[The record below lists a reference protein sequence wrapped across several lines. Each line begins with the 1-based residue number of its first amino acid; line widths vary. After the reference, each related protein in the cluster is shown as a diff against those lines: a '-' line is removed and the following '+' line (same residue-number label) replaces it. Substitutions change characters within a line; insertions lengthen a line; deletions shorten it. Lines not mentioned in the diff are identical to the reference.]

1 MDLFSLDIDALLGF
15 GDDSNP
21 LMMLVW
27 ILPIILFVFYGQRI
41 QLMVTS
47 GDIRKNI
54 KKLDSY
60 GVESRAELVEY
71 VRAVIARSGAA
82 AAGSGAAESTPAEG
96 EEGGRPDSG
105 GAPSA
110 EGRPAAPAAAATA
123 AALGPPGGGIAE
135 RIDTLLD
142 YFTIMPADMDPSGIV
157 PKIEHVVRSREDLT
171 RAHVRSLCPEMSDGD
186 LSRVQTLLE
195 IATVLRLLYRA
206 VNHLYLTAKKQKNFP
221 LILPLQMALPFIMEQ
236 ATAMHAAVPAFKA
249 GQPVGDGIGPMV
261 VGSMMVGLEKKEAAF
276 QTVVAKGSLGGRTA
290 YLLKAEGPAST
301 VGRPGEAVE
310 SLVAGA
316 RPDMI
321 IMVDAAL
328 KMEGE
333 ESASIAQ
340 GFGAAIGGIGTERF
354 RIERAAAASGIPVLA
369 IVVKQSAKEA
379 VGLMTRE
386 IAESAAPVRS
396 RLLRMIA
403 ENTGEGQTVLV
414 VGVGNTSG
422 VPQ

>member
-1 MDLFSLDIDALLGF
+1 MDVFSLDVDELLGL
-15 GDDSNP
+15 GGDSNP

-47 GDIRKNI
+47 GEIRKGI
-54 KKLDSY
+54 KRLDAYSS
-60 GVESRAELVEY
+60 ESRDELVAY
-71 VRAVIARSGAA
+71 VREVL
-82 AAGSGAAESTPAEG
+82 
-96 EEGGRPDSG
+96 GGGG

-110 EGRPAAPAAAATA
+110 DQRGGGSNSNSSNSNSSNSSSSGGGAAPSDLA
-123 AALGPPGGGIAE
+123 G
-135 RIDTLLD
+135 RIETLLD

-157 PKIEHVVRSREDLT
+157 PKIEHVVRSREDHT
-171 RAHVRSLCPEMSDGD
+171 RRHVRLLCPGIGDGD

-195 IATVLRLLYRA
+195 IATVLRLLHRT
-206 VNHLYLTAKKQKNFP
+206 VNHMYLTAKKQKNFP
-221 LILPLQMALPFIMEQ
+221 LILPLQMALPFVMEQ
-236 ATAMHAAVPAFKA
+236 AAAMRGAVPAFRA

-261 VGSMMVGLEKKEAAF
+261 VGSMMTGLEKRDAAF
-276 QTVVAKGSLGGRTA
+276 QTVVAEGRIDGRA
-290 YLLKAEGPAST
+290 ARLLKARGPDST

-310 SLVAGA
+310 ALLSSGERIDL
-316 RPDMI
+316 I
-321 IMVDAAL
+321 IMIDAAL

-354 RIERAAAASGIPVLA
+354 RIERAAAAGGVPVLA

-379 VGLMTRE
+379 VGLMTRR
-386 IAESAAPVRS
+386 IAESAADVRS
-396 RLLRMIA
+396 RVRRMIA
-403 ENTGEGQTVLV
+403 DNTEEGQSVLI

>member
-1 MDLFSLDIDALLGF
+1 MDISGLGIDELFGL
-15 GDDSNP
+15 GDDTSP

-47 GDIRKNI
+47 GEIRKGI
-54 KKLDSY
+54 KRLDKY
-60 GVESRAELVEY
+60 GSESRDELVAH
-71 VRAVIARSGAA
+71 VRGVIGDAAPAPAAGTDA
-82 AAGSGAAESTPAEG
+82 AAGLAG
-96 EEGGRPDSG
+96 
-105 GAPSA
+105 
-110 EGRPAAPAAAATA
+110 
-123 AALGPPGGGIAE
+123 
-135 RIDTLLD
+135 RIDVLLD

-157 PKIEHVVRSREDLT
+157 PKIEHVVRSREDHT
-171 RAHVRSLCPEMSDGD
+171 RRHVRQLCPGIGDGD

-195 IATVLRLLYRA
+195 IATVLRLLHRV
-206 VNHLYLTAKKQKNFP
+206 VNHMYLTAKKQKNFP
-221 LILPLQMALPFIMEQ
+221 LILPLQMALPFVMEQ
-236 ATAMHAAVPAFKA
+236 ASAMRDAVPAFRA

-261 VGSMMVGLEKKEAAF
+261 VGSMMRGLEKRDAAF
-276 QTVVAKGSLGGRTA
+276 QTVAAKGSIDGRTA
-290 YLLKAEGPAST
+290 HLLKARGPDST

-310 SLVAGA
+310 SILSSGEGIDLV
-316 RPDMI
+316 

-354 RIERAAAASGIPVLA
+354 RIERAAADRGVPVLA
-369 IVVKQSAKEA
+369 VVVKQSAKEA

-386 IAESAAPVRS
+386 IAESAAAVRS
-396 RLLRMIA
+396 RVRQMISD
-403 ENTGEGQTVLV
+403 NTDAGQSVLI

>member
-1 MDLFSLDIDALLGF
+1 MDLFSFDIDELLGM

-47 GDIRKNI
+47 GEIRKGI
-54 KKLDSY
+54 KRLDAY
-60 GVESRAELVEY
+60 GSESRDELVAY
-71 VRAVIARSGAA
+71 VREVLGGAA
-82 AAGSGAAESTPAEG
+82 GGGQGGGAGSGPGAG
-96 EEGGRPDSG
+96 SG
-105 GAPSA
+105 GGSA
-110 EGRPAAPAAAATA
+110 DGLA
-123 AALGPPGGGIAE
+123 G

-157 PKIEHVVRSREDLT
+157 PKIEQVVRSREDYT
-171 RAHVRSLCPEMSDGD
+171 RRHVKLLCPGIGDGE

-195 IATVLRLLYRA
+195 IATVLRLLHRI
-206 VNHLYLTAKKQKNFP
+206 VNHMYLTAKKQKNFP
-221 LILPLQMALPFIMEQ
+221 LILPLQMALPFVMEQ
-236 ATAMHAAVPAFKA
+236 AAAMKGAVPAFRA

-261 VGSMMVGLEKKEAAF
+261 VGSMMAGLDKREVAF
-276 QTVVAKGSLGGRTA
+276 QTVAAEGTIDGRA
-290 YLLKAEGPAST
+290 AHLLKARGPDST

-310 SLVAGA
+310 ALLSSGA
-316 RPDMI
+316 KIDLI

-354 RIERAAAASGIPVLA
+354 RIEEAAAAKGVPVLA
-369 IVVKQSAKEA
+369 IVVKQSVKDA

-386 IAESAAPVRS
+386 IAESAAGVRS
-396 RLLRMIA
+396 RVRQMVA
-403 ENTGEGQTVLV
+403 DNTDEGQAVLI

>member
-1 MDLFSLDIDALLGF
+1 MDIFSFDVDSLLGM

-47 GDIRKNI
+47 GEIRKGI
-54 KKLDSY
+54 KRLDAY
-60 GVESRAELVEY
+60 GAESRAELASY
-71 VRAVIARSGAA
+71 VSEVLEGLGAGPGGGGGEGGPGGKPRRRA
-82 AAGSGAAESTPAEG
+82 AAGGGPGCPADADL
-96 EEGGRPDSG
+96 DS
-105 GAPSA
+105 
-110 EGRPAAPAAAATA
+110 
-123 AALGPPGGGIAE
+123 

-157 PKIEHVVRSREDLT
+157 PKIEHVVRSREDHT
-171 RAHVRSLCPEMSDGD
+171 RRHVRQLCPGIGDGE

-195 IATVLRLLYRA
+195 IATVLRLLHRV
-206 VNHLYLTAKKQKNFP
+206 VNHMYLTAKKQKNFP
-221 LILPLQMALPFIMEQ
+221 LILPLQMALPFVMEQ
-236 ATAMHAAVPAFKA
+236 AEAMRAAVPAFRA

-261 VGSMMVGLEKKEAAF
+261 VGSMMAGLEKRDAAF
-276 QTVVAKGSLGGRTA
+276 QTVVAEGSIDGRSA
-290 YLLKAEGPAST
+290 RLLKARGPDST

-310 SLVAGA
+310 SMLSSGEGI
-316 RPDMI
+316 DLI

-354 RIERAAAASGIPVLA
+354 RIEQAAAERGVPVLA

-379 VGLMTRE
+379 VGLMTRR
-386 IAESAAPVRS
+386 IAETAADVRS
-396 RLLRMIA
+396 RVRRMIA
-403 ENTGEGQTVLV
+403 ENTEEGQTVLV

>member
-1 MDLFSLDIDALLGF
+1 MDLSSLDIDGLLGL

-47 GDIRKNI
+47 GEIRKSI
-54 KKLDSY
+54 KKLDVY
-60 GVESRAELVEY
+60 GDESRSELVEY
-71 VRAVIARSGAA
+71 VRGVIARSGGAAAEAAA
-82 AAGSGAAESTPAEG
+82 AAGAGGSEAARSG
-96 EEGGRPDSG
+96 
-105 GAPSA
+105 
-110 EGRPAAPAAAATA
+110 ATA
-123 AALGPPGGGIAE
+123 AAGGSADALAE
-135 RIDTLLD
+135 RIETLLD
-142 YFTIMPADMDPSGIV
+142 YFTIMPAGMDPSGIV

-171 RAHVRSLCPEMSDGD
+171 RAHVRSLCPGMSDGD
-186 LSRVQTLLE
+186 LSRAQTLLE
-195 IATVLRLLYRA
+195 IATVLRLMHRA

-236 ATAMHAAVPAFKA
+236 AAAMHGAVPAFKA

-276 QTVVAKGSLGGRTA
+276 QTVVARGSVGGRTA

-310 SLVAGA
+310 SLVEGA
-316 RPDMI
+316 RPDAI
-321 IMVDAAL
+321 IMIDAAL

-333 ESASIAQ
+333 KSASIAQ

-354 RIERAAAASGIPVLA
+354 RIEQAAAAKGIPVLA

-386 IAESAAPVRS
+386 IAESAAQVRS
-396 RLLRMIA
+396 RVLRMVA
-403 ENTGEGQTVLV
+403 ENTGEGQTVLI

>member
-1 MDLFSLDIDALLGF
+1 MDLLSFDIDELFGL

-41 QLMVTS
+41 QLAVTS
-47 GDIRKNI
+47 REIQKSI
-54 KKLDSY
+54 KKLDTY
-60 GVESRAELVEY
+60 GDESRSGLIEY
-71 VRAVIARSGAA
+71 VVEVVARSGDAPASTPPPPPHAESSAGPQGPVAA
-82 AAGSGAAESTPAEG
+82 ARAGKEPSPASSQPPPSES
-96 EEGGRPDSG
+96 
-105 GAPSA
+105 
-110 EGRPAAPAAAATA
+110 
-123 AALGPPGGGIAE
+123 LAE
-135 RIDTLLD
+135 RIETLLD
-142 YFTIMPADMDPSGIV
+142 YFTIMPAGMDPSGIV
-157 PKIEHVVRSREDLT
+157 PKIEHVVRSREDIT
-171 RAHVRSLCPEMSDGD
+171 RAHVRALCPAMSDGD

-195 IATVLRLLYRA
+195 IATVLRMLHRA

-236 ATAMHAAVPAFKA
+236 AAAMHGAVPAFRA

-276 QTVVAKGSLGGRTA
+276 QTVVAKGSVGGRTA

-310 SLVAGA
+310 SLVEDAG
-316 RPDMI
+316 PDAI
-321 IMVDAAL
+321 IMIDAAL
-328 KMEGE
+328 KLEGE
-333 ESASIAQ
+333 ESASIAH

-354 RIERAAAASGIPVLA
+354 RIERAAAARGIPVLA

-386 IAESAAPVRS
+386 IAESAAQVRS
-396 RLLRMIA
+396 RVLRMVA
-403 ENTGEGQTVLV
+403 ENTGEGQTVLI

>member
-1 MDLFSLDIDALLGF
+1 MDIFSFDVDSLLGM

-47 GDIRKNI
+47 GEIRKGI
-54 KKLDSY
+54 KRLDAY
-60 GVESRAELVEY
+60 GTESRAELASY
-71 VRAVIARSGAA
+71 VSEVLAGLGAGPGGGGGEGGPGGKPRRRA
-82 AAGSGAAESTPAEG
+82 AAGGGPAG
-96 EEGGRPDSG
+96 PADADLDS
-105 GAPSA
+105 
-110 EGRPAAPAAAATA
+110 
-123 AALGPPGGGIAE
+123 

-157 PKIEHVVRSREDLT
+157 PKIEHVVRSREDHT
-171 RAHVRSLCPEMSDGD
+171 RRHVRQLCPGIGDGE

-195 IATVLRLLYRA
+195 IATVLRLLHRV
-206 VNHLYLTAKKQKNFP
+206 VNHMYLTAKKQKNFP
-221 LILPLQMALPFIMEQ
+221 LILPLQMALPFVMEQ
-236 ATAMHAAVPAFKA
+236 AEAMRAAVPAFRA

-261 VGSMMVGLEKKEAAF
+261 VGSMMAGLEKRDAAF
-276 QTVVAKGSLGGRTA
+276 QTVVAEGSIDGRSA
-290 YLLKAEGPAST
+290 RLLKARGPDST

-310 SLVAGA
+310 AMLSSGEGIDL
-316 RPDMI
+316 I

-354 RIERAAAASGIPVLA
+354 RIEQAAAERGVPVLA

-379 VGLMTRE
+379 VGLMTRR
-386 IAESAAPVRS
+386 IAETAADVRS
-396 RLLRMIA
+396 RVRRMIA
-403 ENTGEGQTVLV
+403 ENTEEGQTVLV

>member
-1 MDLFSLDIDALLGF
+1 MDIFSFDVDSLLGM

-47 GDIRKNI
+47 GEIRKGI
-54 KKLDSY
+54 KKLDAY
-60 GVESRAELVEY
+60 GTESRAELASY
-71 VRAVIARSGAA
+71 VREVL
-82 AAGSGAAESTPAEG
+82 AGLGEG
-96 EEGGRPDSG
+96 PGEGGG
-105 GAPSA
+105 GG
-110 EGRPAAPAAAATA
+110 EGGPGGKPRRQAPAAS
-123 AALGPPGGGIAE
+123 PGGPADADLDS

-157 PKIEHVVRSREDLT
+157 PKIEHVVRSREDHT
-171 RAHVRSLCPEMSDGD
+171 RRHVRQLCPGIGDGE

-195 IATVLRLLYRA
+195 IATVLRLLHRV
-206 VNHLYLTAKKQKNFP
+206 VNHMYLTAKKQKNFP
-221 LILPLQMALPFIMEQ
+221 LILPLQMALPFVMEQ
-236 ATAMHAAVPAFKA
+236 AEAMRAAVPAFRA

-261 VGSMMVGLEKKEAAF
+261 VGSMMAGLEKRDAAF
-276 QTVVAKGSLGGRTA
+276 QTVVAEGPIDGRSA
-290 YLLKAEGPAST
+290 RLLKARGPDST

-310 SLVAGA
+310 AMLSSGERIDL
-316 RPDMI
+316 I

-354 RIERAAAASGIPVLA
+354 RIEQAAAEGGVPVLA

-379 VGLMTRE
+379 VGLMTRR
-386 IAESAAPVRS
+386 IAETAADVRS
-396 RLLRMIA
+396 RVRRMIA
-403 ENTGEGQTVLV
+403 ENTEEGQTVLV

>member
-1 MDLFSLDIDALLGF
+1 MDIFSFDVDSLFGM

-47 GDIRKNI
+47 GEIRKGI
-54 KKLDSY
+54 KRLDAY
-60 GVESRAELVEY
+60 GTESRAELASY
-71 VRAVIARSGAA
+71 VSEVLAGLGAGPGGGEGEGGPGGKPRRRA
-82 AAGSGAAESTPAEG
+82 AAGGGPAG
-96 EEGGRPDSG
+96 PADADLDS
-105 GAPSA
+105 
-110 EGRPAAPAAAATA
+110 
-123 AALGPPGGGIAE
+123 

-157 PKIEHVVRSREDLT
+157 PKIEHVVRSREDHT
-171 RAHVRSLCPEMSDGD
+171 RRHVRQLCPGIGDGE

-195 IATVLRLLYRA
+195 IATVLRLLHRV
-206 VNHLYLTAKKQKNFP
+206 VNHMYLTAKKQKNFP
-221 LILPLQMALPFIMEQ
+221 LILPLQMALPFVMEQ
-236 ATAMHAAVPAFKA
+236 AEAMRAAVPAFRA

-261 VGSMMVGLEKKEAAF
+261 VGSMMAGLEKRDAAF
-276 QTVVAKGSLGGRTA
+276 QTVVAEGSIDGRSA
-290 YLLKAEGPAST
+290 RLLKARGPDST

-310 SLVAGA
+310 AMLSSGEGIDL
-316 RPDMI
+316 I

-354 RIERAAAASGIPVLA
+354 RIEQAAAERGVPVLA

-379 VGLMTRE
+379 VGLMTRR
-386 IAESAAPVRS
+386 IAETAADVRS
-396 RLLRMIA
+396 RVRRMIA
-403 ENTGEGQTVLV
+403 ENTEEGQTVLV

>member
-1 MDLFSLDIDALLGF
+1 MDIFSFDVDSLLGM

-47 GDIRKNI
+47 GEIRKGI
-54 KKLDSY
+54 KRLDAY
-60 GVESRAELVEY
+60 GTESRAELASY
-71 VRAVIARSGAA
+71 VSEVLEGLGAGPGGGGGEGGPGGKPRRRA
-82 AAGSGAAESTPAEG
+82 AAGGGPAG
-96 EEGGRPDSG
+96 PADADLDS
-105 GAPSA
+105 
-110 EGRPAAPAAAATA
+110 
-123 AALGPPGGGIAE
+123 

-157 PKIEHVVRSREDLT
+157 PKIEHVVRSREDHT
-171 RAHVRSLCPEMSDGD
+171 RRHVRQLCPGIGDGE

-195 IATVLRLLYRA
+195 IATVLRLLHRV
-206 VNHLYLTAKKQKNFP
+206 VNHMYLTAKKQKNFP
-221 LILPLQMALPFIMEQ
+221 LILPLQMALPFVMEQ
-236 ATAMHAAVPAFKA
+236 AEAMRAAVPAFRA

-261 VGSMMVGLEKKEAAF
+261 VGSMMAGLEKRDAAF
-276 QTVVAKGSLGGRTA
+276 QTVVAEGSIDGRSA
-290 YLLKAEGPAST
+290 RLLKARGPDST

-310 SLVAGA
+310 SMLSSGEGI
-316 RPDMI
+316 DLI

-354 RIERAAAASGIPVLA
+354 RIEQAAAERGVPVLA

-379 VGLMTRE
+379 VGLMTRR
-386 IAESAAPVRS
+386 IAETAADVRS
-396 RLLRMIA
+396 RVRRMIA
-403 ENTGEGQTVLV
+403 ENTEEGQTVLV

>member
-1 MDLFSLDIDALLGF
+1 MDLLSFDIDELFGM

-47 GDIRKNI
+47 GEIRKGI
-54 KKLDSY
+54 KRLDAY
-60 GVESRAELVEY
+60 GSESRDELVAY
-71 VRAVIARSGAA
+71 VREVLGGTAAGAPGGAA
-82 AAGSGAAESTPAEG
+82 GAPPDK
-96 EEGGRPDSG
+96 GGRGSESDG
-105 GAPSA
+105 LAG
-110 EGRPAAPAAAATA
+110 
-123 AALGPPGGGIAE
+123 

-142 YFTIMPADMDPSGIV
+142 YFTIMPVDMDPSGIV
-157 PKIEHVVRSREDLT
+157 PKIEQVVRSREDHT
-171 RAHVRSLCPEMSDGD
+171 RRHVRLLCPGIGDGD

-195 IATVLRLLYRA
+195 IATVLRLLHRT
-206 VNHLYLTAKKQKNFP
+206 VNHMYLTAKKQKNFP
-221 LILPLQMALPFIMEQ
+221 LILPLQMVLPFVMEQ
-236 ATAMHAAVPAFKA
+236 AAAMKGAVPAFRA

-261 VGSMMVGLEKKEAAF
+261 VGSMMAGLDKRDAAF
-276 QTVVAKGSLGGRTA
+276 QTVAAEGTIDGRTA
-290 YLLKAEGPAST
+290 HLLKARGPDST

-310 SLVAGA
+310 ALLSSGA
-316 RPDMI
+316 RIDLI

-354 RIERAAAASGIPVLA
+354 RIEEAAAARGVPVLA
-369 IVVKQSAKEA
+369 IVVKQSVKDA

-386 IAESAAPVRS
+386 IAESAADVRS
-396 RLLRMIA
+396 RVRQMIA
-403 ENTGEGQTVLV
+403 DNTEEGQAVLI

>member
-1 MDLFSLDIDALLGF
+1 MDIFSFDVDTLLGM

-47 GDIRKNI
+47 GEIRKGI
-54 KKLDSY
+54 KKLDAY
-60 GVESRAELVEY
+60 GTESRAELASY
-71 VRAVIARSGAA
+71 VREVLAGLGA
-82 AAGSGAAESTPAEG
+82 GPDGGGG
-96 EEGGRPDSG
+96 EEAPGGKPR
-105 GAPSA
+105 
-110 EGRPAAPAAAATA
+110 RQAPAAS
-123 AALGPPGGGIAE
+123 PGGPADADLDS

-157 PKIEHVVRSREDLT
+157 PKIEHVVRSREDHT
-171 RAHVRSLCPEMSDGD
+171 RRHVRQLCPGIGDGE

-195 IATVLRLLYRA
+195 IATVLRLLHRV
-206 VNHLYLTAKKQKNFP
+206 VNHMYLTAKKQKNFP
-221 LILPLQMALPFIMEQ
+221 LILPLQMALPFVMEQ
-236 ATAMHAAVPAFKA
+236 AEAMRAAVPAFRA

-261 VGSMMVGLEKKEAAF
+261 VGSMMAGLEKRDAAF
-276 QTVVAKGSLGGRTA
+276 QTVVAEGPIDGRSA
-290 YLLKAEGPAST
+290 RLLKARGPDST

-310 SLVAGA
+310 AMLSSGERIDL
-316 RPDMI
+316 I

-354 RIERAAAASGIPVLA
+354 RIEQAAAEGGVPVLA

-379 VGLMTRE
+379 VGLMTRR
-386 IAESAAPVRS
+386 IAESAADVRS
-396 RLLRMIA
+396 RVRRMIA
-403 ENTGEGQTVLV
+403 ENTREGQTVLV

>member
-1 MDLFSLDIDALLGF
+1 M

-47 GDIRKNI
+47 GEIRKGI
-54 KKLDSY
+54 KRLDAY
-60 GVESRAELVEY
+60 GSESRDELVAY
-71 VRAVIARSGAA
+71 VREVLGGAA
-82 AAGSGAAESTPAEG
+82 GGGQGGGAGSGPGAG
-96 EEGGRPDSG
+96 SG
-105 GAPSA
+105 GGSA
-110 EGRPAAPAAAATA
+110 DGLA
-123 AALGPPGGGIAE
+123 G

-157 PKIEHVVRSREDLT
+157 PKIEQVVRSREDYT
-171 RAHVRSLCPEMSDGD
+171 RRHVKLLCPGIGDGE

-195 IATVLRLLYRA
+195 IATVLRLLHRI
-206 VNHLYLTAKKQKNFP
+206 VNHMYLTAKKQKNFP
-221 LILPLQMALPFIMEQ
+221 LILPLQMALPFVMEQ
-236 ATAMHAAVPAFKA
+236 AAAMKGAVPAFRA

-261 VGSMMVGLEKKEAAF
+261 VGSMMAGLDKREVAF
-276 QTVVAKGSLGGRTA
+276 QTVAAEGTIDGRA
-290 YLLKAEGPAST
+290 AHLLKARGPDST

-310 SLVAGA
+310 ALLSSGA
-316 RPDMI
+316 KIDLI

-354 RIERAAAASGIPVLA
+354 RIEEAAAAKGVPVLA
-369 IVVKQSAKEA
+369 IVVKQSVKDA

-386 IAESAAPVRS
+386 IAESAAGVRS
-396 RLLRMIA
+396 RVRQMVA
-403 ENTGEGQTVLV
+403 DNTDEGQAVLI

>member
-1 MDLFSLDIDALLGF
+1 MDLLSFDIDELFGM

-47 GDIRKNI
+47 GEIRKGI
-54 KKLDSY
+54 KRLDAY
-60 GVESRAELVEY
+60 GLESRDELVAY
-71 VRAVIARSGAA
+71 VREVLGG
-82 AAGSGAAESTPAEG
+82 AAGSGPGAG
-96 EEGGRPDSG
+96 SG
-105 GAPSA
+105 GGSA
-110 EGRPAAPAAAATA
+110 DGLA
-123 AALGPPGGGIAE
+123 G

-157 PKIEHVVRSREDLT
+157 PKIEQVVRSREDYT
-171 RAHVRSLCPEMSDGD
+171 RRHVRLLCPGIGEAD

-195 IATVLRLLYRA
+195 IATVLRLLHRI
-206 VNHLYLTAKKQKNFP
+206 VNHMYLTAKKQKNFP
-221 LILPLQMALPFIMEQ
+221 LILPLQMALPFVMEQ
-236 ATAMHAAVPAFKA
+236 AAAMKGAVPAFRA

-261 VGSMMVGLEKKEAAF
+261 VGSMMAGLEKREVAF
-276 QTVVAKGSLGGRTA
+276 QTVAAEGTIDGRA
-290 YLLKAEGPAST
+290 AHLLKARGPDST
-301 VGRPGEAVE
+301 VGRPGEGVE
-310 SLVAGA
+310 ALLSSGA
-316 RPDMI
+316 KIDLI

-354 RIERAAAASGIPVLA
+354 RIEEAAAAKGVPVLA
-369 IVVKQSAKEA
+369 IVVKQSVKDA

-386 IAESAAPVRS
+386 IAESAADVRS
-396 RLLRMIA
+396 RVRRMVA
-403 ENTGEGQTVLV
+403 DNTDEGQAVLI

>member
-1 MDLFSLDIDALLGF
+1 MDVFSLDVDELLGL
-15 GDDSNP
+15 GGDSNP

-47 GDIRKNI
+47 GEIRKGI
-54 KKLDSY
+54 KRLDAYSS
-60 GVESRAELVEY
+60 ESRDELVAY
-71 VRAVIARSGAA
+71 VREVL
-82 AAGSGAAESTPAEG
+82 
-96 EEGGRPDSG
+96 GGGG

-110 EGRPAAPAAAATA
+110 DQRGGGSNSNSNSNSSSSSSSGGGAAPSDLA
-123 AALGPPGGGIAE
+123 G
-135 RIDTLLD
+135 RIETLLD

-157 PKIEHVVRSREDLT
+157 PKIEHVVRSREDHT
-171 RAHVRSLCPEMSDGD
+171 RRHVRLLCPGIGDGD

-195 IATVLRLLYRA
+195 IATVLRLLHRT
-206 VNHLYLTAKKQKNFP
+206 VNHMYLTAKKQKNFP
-221 LILPLQMALPFIMEQ
+221 LILPLQMALPFVMEQ
-236 ATAMHAAVPAFKA
+236 AAAMRGAVPAFRA

-261 VGSMMVGLEKKEAAF
+261 VGSMMTGLEKRDAAF
-276 QTVVAKGSLGGRTA
+276 QTVVAEGRIDGRA
-290 YLLKAEGPAST
+290 ARLLKARGPDST

-310 SLVAGA
+310 ALLSSGERIDL
-316 RPDMI
+316 I
-321 IMVDAAL
+321 IMIDAAL

-354 RIERAAAASGIPVLA
+354 RIERAAAAGGVPVLA

-379 VGLMTRE
+379 VGLMTRR
-386 IAESAAPVRS
+386 IAESAADVRS
-396 RLLRMIA
+396 RVRRMIA
-403 ENTGEGQTVLV
+403 DNTEEGQSVLI

>member
-1 MDLFSLDIDALLGF
+1 MDLLSFDIDELFGM

-47 GDIRKNI
+47 GEIRKGI
-54 KKLDSY
+54 KRLDAY
-60 GVESRAELVEY
+60 GSESRDELVAY
-71 VRAVIARSGAA
+71 VREVLGGT
-82 AAGSGAAESTPAEG
+82 AAGA
-96 EEGGRPDSG
+96 
-105 GAPSA
+105 
-110 EGRPAAPAAAATA
+110 
-123 AALGPPGGGIAE
+123 PGGGGAGAPPDKGGRGSE
-135 RIDTLLD
+135 SDGLAGRIDTLLD
-142 YFTIMPADMDPSGIV
+142 YFTIMPVDMDPSGIV
-157 PKIEHVVRSREDLT
+157 PKIEQVVRSREDHT
-171 RAHVRSLCPEMSDGD
+171 RRHVRLLCPGIGDGD

-195 IATVLRLLYRA
+195 IATVLRLLHRT
-206 VNHLYLTAKKQKNFP
+206 VNHMYLTAKKQKNFP
-221 LILPLQMALPFIMEQ
+221 LILPLQMVLPFVMEQ
-236 ATAMHAAVPAFKA
+236 AAAMKGAVPAFRA

-261 VGSMMVGLEKKEAAF
+261 VGSMMAGLDKRDAAF
-276 QTVVAKGSLGGRTA
+276 QTVAAEGTIDGRTA
-290 YLLKAEGPAST
+290 HLLKARGPDST

-310 SLVAGA
+310 ALLSSGA
-316 RPDMI
+316 RIDLI

-354 RIERAAAASGIPVLA
+354 RIEEAAAARGVPVLA
-369 IVVKQSAKEA
+369 IVVKQSVKDA

-386 IAESAAPVRS
+386 IAESAADVRS
-396 RLLRMIA
+396 RVRQMIA
-403 ENTGEGQTVLV
+403 DNTEEGQAVLI

>member
-1 MDLFSLDIDALLGF
+1 MDLLSFDIDELFGL

-41 QLMVTS
+41 QLAVTS
-47 GDIRKNI
+47 REIQKSI
-54 KKLDSY
+54 KKLDTY
-60 GVESRAELVEY
+60 GDESRSELVGY
-71 VRAVIARSGAA
+71 VLEVVARSGDAPASSPRPPADDSPAGPQGPAA
-82 AAGSGAAESTPAEG
+82 DARAGRGPPPPPPPQAAEP
-96 EEGGRPDSG
+96 
-105 GAPSA
+105 
-110 EGRPAAPAAAATA
+110 
-123 AALGPPGGGIAE
+123 LAE
-135 RIDTLLD
+135 RIETLLD
-142 YFTIMPADMDPSGIV
+142 YFTIMPAAMDPSGIV
-157 PKIEHVVRSREDLT
+157 PKIEHVVRSREDIT
-171 RAHVRSLCPEMSDGD
+171 RAHVRSLCPAMSDGD

-195 IATVLRLLYRA
+195 IATVLRMLHRA

-236 ATAMHAAVPAFKA
+236 ATAMHGAVPAFRA

-276 QTVVAKGSLGGRTA
+276 QTVVAKGSVAGRTA

-310 SLVAGA
+310 SLVEDAG
-316 RPDMI
+316 PDAI
-321 IMVDAAL
+321 IMIDAAL

-333 ESASIAQ
+333 KSASIAH

-354 RIERAAAASGIPVLA
+354 RIERAAAARGIPVLA

-386 IAESAAPVRS
+386 IAESAAQVRS
-396 RLLRMIA
+396 RVLRMVA
-403 ENTGEGQTVLV
+403 ENTGEGQTVLI

>member
-1 MDLFSLDIDALLGF
+1 MDIFSFDVDSLLGM

-47 GDIRKNI
+47 GEIRKGI
-54 KKLDSY
+54 KRLDAY
-60 GVESRAELVEY
+60 GTESRAELASY
-71 VRAVIARSGAA
+71 VSEVLAGLGAGPGGGGGEGGPGGKPRRRA
-82 AAGSGAAESTPAEG
+82 AAGGGPAG
-96 EEGGRPDSG
+96 PADADLDS
-105 GAPSA
+105 
-110 EGRPAAPAAAATA
+110 
-123 AALGPPGGGIAE
+123 

-157 PKIEHVVRSREDLT
+157 PKIEHVVRSREDHT
-171 RAHVRSLCPEMSDGD
+171 RRHVRQLCPGIGDGE

-195 IATVLRLLYRA
+195 IATVLRLLHRV
-206 VNHLYLTAKKQKNFP
+206 VNHMYLTAKKQKNFP
-221 LILPLQMALPFIMEQ
+221 LILPLQMALPFVMEQ
-236 ATAMHAAVPAFKA
+236 AEAMRAAVPAFRA

-261 VGSMMVGLEKKEAAF
+261 VGSMMAGLEKRDAAF
-276 QTVVAKGSLGGRTA
+276 QTVVAEGSIDGRSA
-290 YLLKAEGPAST
+290 RLLKARGPDST

-310 SLVAGA
+310 SMLSSGEGI
-316 RPDMI
+316 DLI

-354 RIERAAAASGIPVLA
+354 RIEQAAAERGVPVLA

-379 VGLMTRE
+379 VGLMTRR
-386 IAESAAPVRS
+386 IAETAADVRS
-396 RLLRMIA
+396 RVRRMIA
-403 ENTGEGQTVLV
+403 ENTEEGQTVLV

>member
-1 MDLFSLDIDALLGF
+1 MDISGLGIDELFGL
-15 GDDSNP
+15 GDDTSP

-47 GDIRKNI
+47 GEIRKGI
-54 KKLDSY
+54 KRLDKY
-60 GVESRAELVEY
+60 GSESRDELVAH
-71 VRAVIARSGAA
+71 VRGVIGDAAPSA
-82 AAGSGAAESTPAEG
+82 AAGGT
-96 EEGGRPDSG
+96 D
-105 GAPSA
+105 
-110 EGRPAAPAAAATA
+110 AAAGLA
-123 AALGPPGGGIAE
+123 G
-135 RIDTLLD
+135 RIDVLLD

-157 PKIEHVVRSREDLT
+157 PKIEHVVRSREDHT
-171 RAHVRSLCPEMSDGD
+171 RRHVRQMCPGIGDGD

-195 IATVLRLLYRA
+195 IATVLRLLHRV
-206 VNHLYLTAKKQKNFP
+206 VNHMYLTAKKQKNFP
-221 LILPLQMALPFIMEQ
+221 LILPLQMALPFVMEQ
-236 ATAMHAAVPAFKA
+236 ASAMRDAVPAFRA

-261 VGSMMVGLEKKEAAF
+261 VGSMMRGLEKRDAAF
-276 QTVVAKGSLGGRTA
+276 QTVAAKGSIDGRTA
-290 YLLKAEGPAST
+290 HLLKARGPDST

-310 SLVAGA
+310 SILSSGEGIDLV
-316 RPDMI
+316 

-354 RIERAAAASGIPVLA
+354 RIERAAADRGVPVLA
-369 IVVKQSAKEA
+369 VVVKQSAKEA

-386 IAESAAPVRS
+386 IAESAAAVRS
-396 RLLRMIA
+396 RVRQMVSD
-403 ENTGEGQTVLV
+403 NTDAGQSVLI

>member
-1 MDLFSLDIDALLGF
+1 MDLLGF
-15 GDDSNP
+15 NIDELFGLGDDSNP

-47 GDIRKNI
+47 GEIRKGI
-54 KKLDSY
+54 KRLDAY
-60 GVESRAELVEY
+60 GSESRDELVAY
-71 VRAVIARSGAA
+71 VREVLGEPAAGGGQKGGAKRAGTAGGAVSNAA
-82 AAGSGAAESTPAEG
+82 AADAGLAG
-96 EEGGRPDSG
+96 
-105 GAPSA
+105 
-110 EGRPAAPAAAATA
+110 
-123 AALGPPGGGIAE
+123 

-157 PKIEHVVRSREDLT
+157 PKIEHVVRSREDHT
-171 RAHVRSLCPEMSDGD
+171 RRHVRLLCPGIGDGE

-195 IATVLRLLYRA
+195 IATVLRLLHRM
-206 VNHLYLTAKKQKNFP
+206 VNHMYLTAKKQKNFP
-221 LILPLQMALPFIMEQ
+221 LILPLQMALPFVMEQ
-236 ATAMHAAVPAFKA
+236 AAAMRAAVPAFKA

-261 VGSMMVGLEKKEAAF
+261 VGSMMRGLEKRDAAF
-276 QTVVAKGSLGGRTA
+276 QTVAAEGTIDGRA
-290 YLLKAEGPAST
+290 AHMLKARGPDST

-310 SLVAGA
+310 AILSSGA
-316 RPDMI
+316 RIDLVV
-321 IMVDAAL
+321 MVDAAL

-340 GFGAAIGGIGTERF
+340 GFGAAIGGVGTERF
-354 RIERAAAASGIPVLA
+354 RIEEAAAARGVPVLA
-369 IVVKQSAKEA
+369 VVVKQSVKDA

-386 IAESAAPVRS
+386 IAESAADVRS
-396 RLLRMIA
+396 RVRQMIA
-403 ENTGEGQTVLV
+403 DNTEEGQSVLI

>member
-1 MDLFSLDIDALLGF
+1 MDLFSLDIDGLLGL

-47 GDIRKNI
+47 GEIRKSI
-54 KKLDSY
+54 KKLDAY
-60 GVESRAELVEY
+60 GDESRSELVEY
-71 VRAVIARSGAA
+71 VRGVIARSGGAPPPPPGAA
-82 AAGSGAAESTPAEG
+82 GGSGAGRAGAG
-96 EEGGRPDSG
+96 AGGGGG
-105 GAPSA
+105 GA
-110 EGRPAAPAAAATA
+110 
-123 AALGPPGGGIAE
+123 LAE
-135 RIDTLLD
+135 RIETLLD
-142 YFTIMPADMDPSGIV
+142 YFTIMPAGMDPSGIV

-171 RAHVRSLCPEMSDGD
+171 RAHIRSLCPGMSDGD
-186 LSRVQTLLE
+186 LSRTQTLLE
-195 IATVLRLLYRA
+195 IATVLRLMHRA

-236 ATAMHAAVPAFKA
+236 AAAMHGAVPAFKA

-276 QTVVAKGSLGGRTA
+276 QTVVAKGSVGGRTA

-310 SLVAGA
+310 SLVEGA
-316 RPDMI
+316 RPDAI

-354 RIERAAAASGIPVLA
+354 RIEQAAAARGIPLLA

-386 IAESAAPVRS
+386 IAESAAKVRS
-396 RLLRMIA
+396 RVLRMVA
-403 ENTGEGQTVLV
+403 ENTAEGQTVLI

>member
-1 MDLFSLDIDALLGF
+1 MDLLSFDIDELLGM

-47 GDIRKNI
+47 GEIRKGI
-54 KKLDSY
+54 KRLDAY
-60 GVESRAELVEY
+60 GSESRDELVAY
-71 VRAVIARSGAA
+71 VRKVIGGAA
-82 AAGSGAAESTPAEG
+82 VGGRGGGAGSGPDAGSRGGPADG
-96 EEGGRPDSG
+96 LAGQ
-105 GAPSA
+105 
-110 EGRPAAPAAAATA
+110 
-123 AALGPPGGGIAE
+123 
-135 RIDTLLD
+135 IDTLLD

-157 PKIEHVVRSREDLT
+157 PKIEQVVRSREDYT
-171 RAHVRSLCPEMSDGD
+171 RRHVKLLCPGIGDGE

-195 IATVLRLLYRA
+195 IATVLRLLHRT
-206 VNHLYLTAKKQKNFP
+206 VNHMYLTAKKQKNFP
-221 LILPLQMALPFIMEQ
+221 LILPLQMALPFVMEQ
-236 ATAMHAAVPAFKA
+236 AAAMRGAVPAFKA

-261 VGSMMVGLEKKEAAF
+261 VGSMMAGLEKREVAF
-276 QTVVAKGSLGGRTA
+276 QTVA
-290 YLLKAEGPAST
+290 AEGAIDGRAAHLIKARGPDST
-301 VGRPGEAVE
+301 VGRPGEGVE
-310 SLVAGA
+310 AILSSGA
-316 RPDMI
+316 KIDLI

-354 RIERAAAASGIPVLA
+354 RIEEAAAARGVPVLA
-369 IVVKQSAKEA
+369 IVVKQSVKDA

-386 IAESAAPVRS
+386 IAESAADVRS
-396 RLLRMIA
+396 RVRRMVA
-403 ENTGEGQTVLV
+403 DNTDEGQAVLI

>member
-1 MDLFSLDIDALLGF
+1 
-15 GDDSNP
+15 
-21 LMMLVW
+21 
-27 ILPIILFVFYGQRI
+27 
-41 QLMVTS
+41 
-47 GDIRKNI
+47 
-54 KKLDSY
+54 
-60 GVESRAELVEY
+60 
-71 VRAVIARSGAA
+71 
-82 AAGSGAAESTPAEG
+82 
-96 EEGGRPDSG
+96 
-105 GAPSA
+105 
-110 EGRPAAPAAAATA
+110 
-123 AALGPPGGGIAE
+123 
-135 RIDTLLD
+135 
-142 YFTIMPADMDPSGIV
+142 MPADMDPSGIV

-261 VGSMMVGLEKKEAAF
+261 VGSMMVGLEKREAAF

-354 RIERAAAASGIPVLA
+354 RIERAAAANGIPVLA

>member
-1 MDLFSLDIDALLGF
+1 MDLLSFDIDELLGM

-47 GDIRKNI
+47 GEIRKGI
-54 KKLDSY
+54 KRLDAY
-60 GVESRAELVEY
+60 GSESRDELVAY
-71 VRAVIARSGAA
+71 VREVVGGAA
-82 AAGSGAAESTPAEG
+82 AGAPPDK
-96 EEGGRPDSG
+96 GGRG
-105 GAPSA
+105 SA
-110 EGRPAAPAAAATA
+110 SDGLA
-123 AALGPPGGGIAE
+123 G

-142 YFTIMPADMDPSGIV
+142 YFTIMPVDMDPSGIV
-157 PKIEHVVRSREDLT
+157 PKIEQVVRSREDHT
-171 RAHVRSLCPEMSDGD
+171 RRHVRLLCPGIGDGD

-195 IATVLRLLYRA
+195 IATVLRLLHRT
-206 VNHLYLTAKKQKNFP
+206 VNHMYLTAKKQKNFP
-221 LILPLQMALPFIMEQ
+221 LILPLQMALPFVMEQ
-236 ATAMHAAVPAFKA
+236 AAAMKGAVPAFRA

-261 VGSMMVGLEKKEAAF
+261 VGSMMAGLDKRDAAF
-276 QTVVAKGSLGGRTA
+276 QTVAAEGAIDGRTA
-290 YLLKAEGPAST
+290 HLLKARGPDST

-310 SLVAGA
+310 ALLSSGA
-316 RPDMI
+316 RIDLI

-354 RIERAAAASGIPVLA
+354 RIEEAAAARGVPVLA
-369 IVVKQSAKEA
+369 IVVKQSVKDA

-386 IAESAAPVRS
+386 IAESAADVRS
-396 RLLRMIA
+396 RVRQMIA
-403 ENTGEGQTVLV
+403 DNTEEGQAVLI

>member
-1 MDLFSLDIDALLGF
+1 MDLLSFDIDELLGM

-47 GDIRKNI
+47 GEIRKGI
-54 KKLDSY
+54 KRLDAY
-60 GVESRAELVEY
+60 GSESRDELVAY
-71 VRAVIARSGAA
+71 VRKVIGGAA
-82 AAGSGAAESTPAEG
+82 VGCRGGGAGSGPDAGSR
-96 EEGGRPDSG
+96 GG
-105 GAPSA
+105 SA
-110 EGRPAAPAAAATA
+110 DGLA
-123 AALGPPGGGIAE
+123 GQ
-135 RIDTLLD
+135 IDTLLD

-157 PKIEHVVRSREDLT
+157 PKIEQVVRSREDYT
-171 RAHVRSLCPEMSDGD
+171 RRHVKLLCPGIGDGE

-195 IATVLRLLYRA
+195 IATVLRLLHRT
-206 VNHLYLTAKKQKNFP
+206 VNHMYLTAKKQKNFP
-221 LILPLQMALPFIMEQ
+221 LILPLQMALPFVMEQ
-236 ATAMHAAVPAFKA
+236 AAAMRGAVPAFKA

-261 VGSMMVGLEKKEAAF
+261 VGSMMAGLEKREVAF
-276 QTVVAKGSLGGRTA
+276 QTVA
-290 YLLKAEGPAST
+290 AEGAIDGRAAHLIKARGPDST
-301 VGRPGEAVE
+301 VGRPGEGVE
-310 SLVAGA
+310 AILSSGA
-316 RPDMI
+316 KIDLI

-354 RIERAAAASGIPVLA
+354 RIEEAAAARGVPVLA
-369 IVVKQSAKEA
+369 VVVKQSVKDA

-386 IAESAAPVRS
+386 IAESAADVRS
-396 RLLRMIA
+396 RVRRMVA
-403 ENTGEGQTVLV
+403 DNTDEGQAVLI

>member
-1 MDLFSLDIDALLGF
+1 MDLLSFDIDELLGM

-47 GDIRKNI
+47 GEIRKGI
-54 KKLDSY
+54 KRLDAY
-60 GVESRAELVEY
+60 GSESRDELVAY
-71 VRAVIARSGAA
+71 VRKVIGGAA
-82 AAGSGAAESTPAEG
+82 VGGRGGGAGSGPDAGSR
-96 EEGGRPDSG
+96 GG
-105 GAPSA
+105 SA
-110 EGRPAAPAAAATA
+110 DGLA
-123 AALGPPGGGIAE
+123 GQ
-135 RIDTLLD
+135 IDTLLD

-157 PKIEHVVRSREDLT
+157 PKIEQVVRSREDYT
-171 RAHVRSLCPEMSDGD
+171 RRHVKLLCPGIGDGE

-195 IATVLRLLYRA
+195 IATVLRLLHRT
-206 VNHLYLTAKKQKNFP
+206 VNHMYLTAKKQKNFP
-221 LILPLQMALPFIMEQ
+221 LILPLQMALPFVMEQ
-236 ATAMHAAVPAFKA
+236 AAAMRGAVPAFKA

-261 VGSMMVGLEKKEAAF
+261 VGSMMAGLEKREVAF
-276 QTVVAKGSLGGRTA
+276 QTVA
-290 YLLKAEGPAST
+290 AEGAIDGRAAHLIKARGPDST
-301 VGRPGEAVE
+301 VGRPGEGVE
-310 SLVAGA
+310 AILSSGA
-316 RPDMI
+316 KIDLI

-354 RIERAAAASGIPVLA
+354 RIEEAAAARGVPVLA
-369 IVVKQSAKEA
+369 IVVKQSVKDA

-386 IAESAAPVRS
+386 IAESAADVRS
-396 RLLRMIA
+396 RVRRMVA
-403 ENTGEGQTVLV
+403 DNTDEGQAVLI

>member
-1 MDLFSLDIDALLGF
+1 MDISGLGIDELFGL
-15 GDDSNP
+15 GDDTSP

-47 GDIRKNI
+47 GEIRKGI
-54 KKLDSY
+54 KRLDKY
-60 GVESRAELVEY
+60 GSESRDELVAH
-71 VRAVIARSGAA
+71 VRGVIGDAAPSA
-82 AAGSGAAESTPAEG
+82 AAGT
-96 EEGGRPDSG
+96 D
-105 GAPSA
+105 
-110 EGRPAAPAAAATA
+110 AAAGLA
-123 AALGPPGGGIAE
+123 G
-135 RIDTLLD
+135 RIDVLLD

-157 PKIEHVVRSREDLT
+157 PKIEHVVRSREDHT
-171 RAHVRSLCPEMSDGD
+171 RRHVRQLCPGIGDGD

-195 IATVLRLLYRA
+195 IATVLRLLHRV
-206 VNHLYLTAKKQKNFP
+206 VNHMYLTAKKQKNFP
-221 LILPLQMALPFIMEQ
+221 LILPLQMALPFVMEQ
-236 ATAMHAAVPAFKA
+236 ASAMRDAVPAFRA

-261 VGSMMVGLEKKEAAF
+261 VGSMMRGLEKRDAAF
-276 QTVVAKGSLGGRTA
+276 QTVAAKGSIDGRTA
-290 YLLKAEGPAST
+290 HLLKARGPDST

-310 SLVAGA
+310 SILSSGEGIDLV
-316 RPDMI
+316 

-354 RIERAAAASGIPVLA
+354 RIERAAADRGVPVLA
-369 IVVKQSAKEA
+369 VVVKQSAKEA

-386 IAESAAPVRS
+386 IAESAAAVRS
-396 RLLRMIA
+396 RVRQMISD
-403 ENTGEGQTVLV
+403 NTDAGQSVLI

>member
-1 MDLFSLDIDALLGF
+1 MDLLSFDIDELLGM

-47 GDIRKNI
+47 GEIRKGI
-54 KKLDSY
+54 KRLDAY
-60 GVESRAELVEY
+60 GSESRDELVAY
-71 VRAVIARSGAA
+71 VREVLGGAA
-82 AAGSGAAESTPAEG
+82 AGGPKGAAGRAPDA
-96 EEGGRPDSG
+96 GGR
-105 GAPSA
+105 GASA
-110 EGRPAAPAAAATA
+110 DGLA
-123 AALGPPGGGIAE
+123 G

-157 PKIEHVVRSREDLT
+157 PKIEQVVRSREDHT
-171 RAHVRSLCPEMSDGD
+171 RRHVRLLCPGIGDGE

-195 IATVLRLLYRA
+195 IATVLRLLHRT
-206 VNHLYLTAKKQKNFP
+206 VNHMYLTAKKQKNFP
-221 LILPLQMALPFIMEQ
+221 LILPLQMALPFVMEQ
-236 ATAMHAAVPAFKA
+236 AAAMKGAVPAFRA

-261 VGSMMVGLEKKEAAF
+261 VGSMMAGLDKRDAAF
-276 QTVVAKGSLGGRTA
+276 QTVAAEGTIDGRTA
-290 YLLKAEGPAST
+290 HLLKARGPDST

-310 SLVAGA
+310 ALLSSGA
-316 RPDMI
+316 RIDLI

-354 RIERAAAASGIPVLA
+354 RIEEAAAGRGVPVLA
-369 IVVKQSAKEA
+369 IVVKQSVKDA

-386 IAESAAPVRS
+386 IAESAADVRS
-396 RLLRMIA
+396 RVRQMIA
-403 ENTGEGQTVLV
+403 DNTEEGQAVLI

>member
-1 MDLFSLDIDALLGF
+1 MDLLSFDIDELFGL

-41 QLMVTS
+41 QLAVTS
-47 GDIRKNI
+47 REIQKSI
-54 KKLDSY
+54 KKLDTY
-60 GVESRAELVEY
+60 GDESRSGLIEY
-71 VRAVIARSGAA
+71 VLEVVAR
-82 AAGSGAAESTPAEG
+82 
-96 EEGGRPDSG
+96 SG
-105 GAPSA
+105 GAPPPA
-110 EGRPAAPAAAATA
+110 ESHAGPQGPAAEARRA
-123 AALGPPGGGIAE
+123 GKGHPPPPSESLAE
-135 RIDTLLD
+135 RIETLLD
-142 YFTIMPADMDPSGIV
+142 YFTIMPAGMDPSGIV
-157 PKIEHVVRSREDLT
+157 PKIEHVVRSREDIT
-171 RAHVRSLCPEMSDGD
+171 RAHVRSLCPAMSDGD

-195 IATVLRLLYRA
+195 IATVLRMLHRA

-236 ATAMHAAVPAFKA
+236 AAAMHGAVPAFRA

-276 QTVVAKGSLGGRTA
+276 QTVVAKGSVGGRTA

-310 SLVAGA
+310 SLVEDAG
-316 RPDMI
+316 PDAI
-321 IMVDAAL
+321 IMIDAAL
-328 KMEGE
+328 KLEGE
-333 ESASIAQ
+333 ESASIAH

-354 RIERAAAASGIPVLA
+354 RIERAAAARGIPVLA

-386 IAESAAPVRS
+386 IAESAAQVRS
-396 RLLRMIA
+396 RVLRMVA
-403 ENTGEGQTVLV
+403 ENTGEGQTVLI